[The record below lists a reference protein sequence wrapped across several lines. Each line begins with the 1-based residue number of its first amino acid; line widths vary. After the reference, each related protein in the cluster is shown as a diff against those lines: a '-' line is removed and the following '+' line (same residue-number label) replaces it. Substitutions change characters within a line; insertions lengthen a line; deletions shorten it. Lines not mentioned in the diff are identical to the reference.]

1 MSTPAPHHPSVSRR
15 QLLTGAGLGAAAL
28 AVGALGTAKAP
39 AAPADSSF
47 ASPTPVAGWTEGFHF
62 GAASSGFQCEGFNPD
77 SNWRRY
83 TDRAAKAGT
92 VDPVRNAADF
102 RHRYA
107 EDLELAKGMGL
118 NTFRIGIEWA
128 RVEPRRGHHDPAALA
143 YYDSVIATIRS
154 LGMSPMITLVHYVY
168 PGWVADQ
175 GGFLAAATLR
185 DFERYARM
193 ITARYADA
201 CTMWISFNEPLVF
214 YGHET
219 EIGAIT
225 TADLPR
231 FLDAIADGHRIAHRV
246 AHEANPDARV
256 AVNEAF
262 LPAVTPVT
270 DAMFF
275 DRVVDVLDFV
285 GIDYYY
291 GAALSN
297 LTTIYGATSEFA
309 RITPQ
314 PDDIY
319 QACHHY
325 AHAFPGKPLYIV
337 ENGMPTDNGQ
347 PRPDGYTR
355 GNFIRDSLFWLQR
368 ARGEGLPVVG
378 YNHWAITDNYEWGTY
393 DSRFGLYQVD
403 VLTDP
408 SLTRKPTTGVD
419 AYREMTAQSGPR
431 AGYRPVMAPA
441 TGSFARIPQSWTSP
455 SVVAGPRARLA

>member
-1 MSTPAPHHPSVSRR
+1 M
-15 QLLTGAGLGAAAL
+15 GIAGLMAGTPVVSKAVAAL
-28 AVGALGTAKAP
+28 N
-39 AAPADSSF
+39 DSSF
-47 ASPTPVAGWTEGFHF
+47 VSAAPVPGWTDGFHF
-62 GAASSGFQCEGFNPD
+62 GVASSGFQCEGFNPD

-83 TDRAAKAGT
+83 TDRAAAAGT
-92 VDPVRNAADF
+92 VDPVRSAVDF

-107 EDLELAKGMGL
+107 EDLRLAQGLGL
-118 NTFRIGIEWA
+118 NTFRLGIEWA
-128 RVEPRRGHHDPAALA
+128 RVEPRRGHYDPTALA
-143 YYDSVIATIRS
+143 YYDAVISTIRS
-154 LGMSPMITLVHYVY
+154 LAMSPMITLVHYVY

-175 GGFLAAATLR
+175 GGFLASDTLR

-193 ITARYADA
+193 ITARYAEA

-214 YGHET
+214 YGHEM

-225 TADLPR
+225 AGDLPR
-231 FLDAIADGHRIAHRV
+231 FLDAVAEGHRIAHRV
-246 AHEANPDARV
+246 AHAANPKARV

-270 DAMFF
+270 DAMFL
-275 DRVVDVLDFV
+275 DRVVDVLDFI

-297 LTTIYGATSEFA
+297 LTAIYGATSEFA

-325 AHAFPGKPLYIV
+325 ARAFPGKPLYIV

-347 PRPDGYTR
+347 PRADGYTR
-355 GNFIRDSLFWLQR
+355 GNFIRDTMFWLQR
-368 ARGEGLPVVG
+368 TRGEGLPVVG

-408 SLTRKPTTGVD
+408 TLTRKPTTGVE
-419 AYREMTAQSGPR
+419 AYREMTARHGPP

-441 TGSFARIPQSWTSP
+441 TGSFARVPQSWTSP

>member
-225 TADLPR
+225 TADLP
-231 FLDAIADGHRIAHRV
+231 
-246 AHEANPDARV
+246 
-256 AVNEAF
+256 
-262 LPAVTPVT
+262 
-270 DAMFF
+270 
-275 DRVVDVLDFV
+275 
-285 GIDYYY
+285 
-291 GAALSN
+291 
-297 LTTIYGATSEFA
+297 
-309 RITPQ
+309 
-314 PDDIY
+314 
-319 QACHHY
+319 
-325 AHAFPGKPLYIV
+325 
-337 ENGMPTDNGQ
+337 
-347 PRPDGYTR
+347 
-355 GNFIRDSLFWLQR
+355 
-368 ARGEGLPVVG
+368 LPVVG